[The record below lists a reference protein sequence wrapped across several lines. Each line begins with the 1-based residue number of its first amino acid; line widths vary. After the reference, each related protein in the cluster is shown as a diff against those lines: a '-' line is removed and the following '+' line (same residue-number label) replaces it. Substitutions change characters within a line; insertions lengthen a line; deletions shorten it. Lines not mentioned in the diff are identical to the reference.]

1 MKLNRT
7 LIEETYDK
15 LADCQTAFC
24 ELFPSCDICPMKKP
38 ADKIYEES
46 CVFKEPLNRFREFER
61 MFIRMDAREEEG
73 EEE

>member
-24 ELFPSCDICPMKKP
+24 ELFPSCSICPMKN
-38 ADKIYEES
+38 EES
-46 CVFKEPLNRFREFER
+46 CVLEEPLKRFREFER